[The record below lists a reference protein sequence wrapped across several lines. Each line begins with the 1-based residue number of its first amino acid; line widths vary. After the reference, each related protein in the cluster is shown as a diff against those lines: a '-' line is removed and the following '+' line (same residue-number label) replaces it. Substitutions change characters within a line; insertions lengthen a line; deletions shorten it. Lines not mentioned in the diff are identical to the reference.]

1 MRDLHSLDKSG
12 SEDSVIY
19 SEPFTEEDIVKKLKE
34 KHEGQMESERLENE
48 RQEKERLLKEES
60 ARIDRK

>member
-48 RQEKERLLKEES
+48 RQEKERL
-60 ARIDRK
+60 